1 MHAARKRRYTIFTSL
16 LDWPGSRPGLFFS
29 ASTSRATGWCGK
41 ALPPERVSWPDAPV
55 TISTTGMPA
64 RPGLLAALAVAFAVF
79 ASPARADCGF
89 PGVRILGSAE
99 EAEVACAALDSV
111 LSWFAGNDQPFTPTV
126 TIRFLD
132 RVFCDFPAQPS
143 GLPACTVQ
151 VSGLFDFD
159 RGVIEIT
166 SADSPYR
173 ATRHPWGIDWGPEIA
188 FSVLQHEMVHM
199 AVAHILGPDRSH
211 LSVAWHELVAYAVQF
226 DLMDPHLRAR
236 ILERYADAT
245 PFRHPDNV
253 NAVIYGIDPDLFGVR
268 AWLYVMAN
276 GNAAGLMSILR
287 GAPEQTLGRA
297 DFFWTP

>member
-1 MHAARKRRYTIFTSL
+1 M
-16 LDWPGSRPGLFFS
+16 
-29 ASTSRATGWCGK
+29 
-41 ALPPERVSWPDAPV
+41 PD
-55 TISTTGMPA
+55 
-64 RPGLLAALAVAFAVF
+64 RPGLLGAVAIAMIAFV
-79 ASPARADCGF
+79 SPARADCGF
-89 PGVRILGSAE
+89 PDVMVIGSAE
-99 EAEVACAALDSV
+99 ETEMACRALDGV
-111 LSWFAGNDQPFTPTV
+111 LSWFAGNGQPIVPAV

-143 GLPACTVQ
+143 GLPACKVQ

-159 RGVIEIT
+159 RRVIEIT

-199 AVAHILGPDRSH
+199 AVADLLGPDRSH
-211 LSVAWHELVAYAVQF
+211 LSVAWHELFAYAVQL
-226 DLMDPHLRAR
+226 DLLDPHLRAR
-236 ILERYADAT
+236 ILERYADAI

-268 AWLYVMAN
+268 AWLFVMAN
-276 GNAAGLMSILR
+276 GGAAGLMSILR
-287 GAPEQTLGRA
+287 DAPEKPLGRT